1 MRVTKTELYD
11 RYYSVYPDKAK
22 LYRGDTEMPNHCH
35 NRVTFYPA
43 GDDIEKAIKDIEQIK
58 EMFEDENCF
67 TQIIPEPD
75 WANTPLT
82 AETAGNWLHSKR
94 GEVGELPVKSE
105 DPFVTYRFKSTD
117 CADDRWYDWRLQN
130 WDTKW
135 DAYDV
140 VVTDDDIEYGG
151 QFEVEFNTAWSPPEA
166 ICSAIREQYPDVS
179 VSWFYDEPGCEI
191 AGYL

>member
-1 MRVTKTELYD
+1 
-11 RYYSVYPDKAK
+11 
-22 LYRGDTEMPNHCH
+22 MPNHCH
-35 NRVTFYPA
+35 NRVTFYSA
-43 GDDIEKAIKDIEQIK
+43 NTEDVAKLKKI
-58 EMFEDENCF
+58 FEDERTF

-75 WANTPLT
+75 WPNTP
-82 AETAGNWLHSKR
+82 NND
-94 GEVGELPVKSE
+94 GELPDKHE
-105 DPFVTYRFKSTD
+105 DPWQVYRFSDDKV
-117 CADDRWYDWRLQN
+117 DDRWYNWRIHN

-140 VVTDDDIEYGG
+140 VVTDDDPENVEI
-151 QFEVEFNTAWSPPEA
+151 EFNTAWSPPEA

>member
-1 MRVTKTELYD
+1 MCIRDRYD

-35 NRVTFYPA
+35 NRVTFYSA
-43 GDDIEKAIKDIEQIK
+43 NTDAVAKLKQI
-58 EMFEDENCF
+58 FEDENCF

-75 WANTPLT
+75 WLNTPLMSSDMPKHDWDKPL
-82 AETAGNWLHSKR
+82 GK
-94 GEVGELPVKSE
+94 VGELPQYVDTAYGKSL
-105 DPFVTYRFKSTD
+105 RFRSTD
-117 CADDRWYDWRLQN
+117 KHDDRWYDWRLQN

-140 VVTDDDIEYGG
+140 EITDDDPDCTEIT
-151 QFEVEFNTAWSPPEA
+151 FNTAWSPPEA
-166 ICSAIREQYPDVS
+166 VCSALKEQYPDLA

>member
-35 NRVTFYPA
+35 NRVTFYSA
-43 GDDIEKAIKDIEQIK
+43 NTEAVAKLKQI
-58 EMFEDENCF
+58 FEDENCF
-67 TQIIPEPD
+67 GQIIPEPD
-75 WANTPLT
+75 WPNTP
-82 AETAGNWLHSKR
+82 NKD
-94 GEVGELPVKSE
+94 GELPVKHE
-105 DPFVTYRFKSTD
+105 DPWLTYRWSNGRQ
-117 CADDRWYDWRLQN
+117 DDRWYDWRIQN

-135 DAYDV
+135 DCYDV
-140 VVTDDDIEYGG
+140 VVTDDDPESVEI
-151 QFEVEFNTAWSPPEA
+151 EFNTAWSPPEA
-166 ICSAIREQYPDVS
+166 ICSQIREDYPDVS

>member
-1 MRVTKTELYD
+1 
-11 RYYSVYPDKAK
+11 
-22 LYRGDTEMPNHCH
+22 MPNHCH

-43 GDDIEKAIKDIEQIK
+43 GNDTSKAIEDIK
-58 EMFEDENCF
+58 EIKKMFEDEECF

-75 WANTPLT
+75 WANTPLM
-82 AETAGNWLHSKR
+82 SKDVQGLVYDR
-94 GEVGELPVKSE
+94 GKVGELPVKLI
-105 DPFVTYRFKSTD
+105 DPWERYVFQSTGRS
-117 CADDRWYDWRLQN
+117 DDRWYDWRVQN

-140 VVTDDDIEYGG
+140 VVTDDDPESVEI
-151 QFEVEFNTAWSPPEA
+151 EFNTAWSPPEA
-166 ICSAIREQYPDVS
+166 ICNEIREQYPDVS

>member
-35 NRVTFYPA
+35 NRVTFYSA
-43 GDDIEKAIKDIEQIK
+43 NTEAVAKLKQI
-58 EMFEDENCF
+58 FEDENCF

-75 WANTPLT
+75 WANTPLLT
-82 AETAGNWLHSKR
+82 SDNRFGTKYGND
-94 GEVGELPVKSE
+94 GELPQYVE
-105 DPFVTYRFKSTD
+105 DPFKRLVFKSTD
-117 CADDRWYDWRLQN
+117 ITDQRWYDWRVQN

-140 VVTDDDIEYGG
+140 VVTDDDPESVEI
-151 QFEVEFNTAWSPPEA
+151 EFNTAWSPPEA
-166 ICSAIREQYPDVS
+166 ICNRIREDYPDVS

>member
-1 MRVTKTELYD
+1 MRITKAELYD
-11 RYYSVYPDKAK
+11 KYYSASRN
-22 LYRGDTEMPNHCH
+22 LYLGDTEMPNHCH
-35 NRVTFYPA
+35 NRVTVYSA
-43 GDDIEKAIKDIEQIK
+43 NTHDVAKIKQI
-58 EMFEDENCF
+58 FEDENCF
-67 TQIIPEPD
+67 GQIIPEPD
-75 WANTPLT
+75 WANTPLD
-82 AETAGNWLHSKR
+82 EQTAGNWLHSKR

-140 VVTDDDIEYGG
+140 VVIDDDPD
-151 QFEVEFNTAWSPPEA
+151 QLEVEFNTAWSPPEA
-166 ICSAIREQYPDVS
+166 VCSALREQYPDLS
-179 VSWFYDEPGCEI
+179 VSWFYDEPGMEF